1 MSSPRI
7 AISAARDQHRRSPSA
22 RWRQAW
28 KRRLA
33 PQRLCDSYANPAP
46 ARIPENYG
54 RTVLPRAART
64 SRMGNAPAICRSCF
78 GGFPCSARTCTK
90 RPRTRAASF

>member
-7 AISAARDQHRRSPSA
+7 AISAARDRHRRSPSA

-28 KRRLA
+28 RRRLA

-54 RTVLPRAART
+54 RTVWPRPARSPAYSTRWQFAA
-64 SRMGNAPAICRSCF
+64 AVLEAF
-78 GGFPCSARTCTK
+78 LV
-90 RPRTRAASF
+90 PRGRVRNGRGRGPHRL

>member
-7 AISAARDQHRRSPSA
+7 AISAARDRHRRSPSA

-28 KRRLA
+28 RRRLA

-54 RTVLPRAART
+54 RTVWPRPARSPVQRAGNLPQPFWRLSLFREDVYETAADAGR
-64 SRMGNAPAICRSCF
+64 IV
-78 GGFPCSARTCTK
+78 
-90 RPRTRAASF
+90 